1 MSKVRDISNL
11 SNIIKTDASGN
22 VSFVSG
28 STTLA
33 TLNTSGQLSGS
44 SPVLSSSYALN
55 ATSASYAL
63 SASNA
68 TNAITA
74 SYANAFTVANTL
86 TAQTLVVQTITSSV
100 LYSSGS
106 NVFGN
111 NIANTHMMTGSLLI
125 SGSVGIGTTPSARLE
140 IKQVNSLDY
149 RGLLVVD
156 SATPNWIGLAHTGTT
171 GVISV
176 GYDGAGTYYPMV
188 FKTGD
193 TERMRITNSGS
204 VGIGTS
210 SPSTKLGISG
220 TAGNVVTDM
229 GNGDLID
236 LYGGTISSAN
246 EGIGIGFTRAGSQM
260 AYIKAAR
267 ESTGSNEAAFLAF
280 ATQTSGG
287 THPERM
293 RITSTGNVGIGT
305 SSPSSI
311 FQVSST
317 ASLAAIRS
325 TTTTNYAEVQ
335 IENTTNYLQ
344 VGVEGAT
351 GNRMGGTVAYNAY
364 LGSYANYGMTFHTN
378 NLNRMTITS
387 GGIVTKPY
395 QPAFSVYQVS
405 QNGGSGIMTYS
416 TTILNRGNCVN
427 LNNGRFTAPVA
438 GAYQITFMAFQQSGN
453 TDVLSCVFY
462 INGANSAVRT
472 YQNDSDTGYGPH
484 QTLSAVLSLAAN
496 DYVYVNV
503 TSGTIHGNEDG
514 FFSGFLIG

>member
-11 SNIIKTDASGN
+11 SNVIRIDASGN
-22 VSFVSG
+22 VTFVSG

-33 TLNTSGQLSGS
+33 TINTSGQLSGS

-68 TNAITA
+68 TNAVTA
-74 SYANAFTVANTL
+74 SFANAFTVANTL
-86 TAQTLVVQTITSSV
+86 TATTLVVQTVSSSV
-100 LYSSGS
+100 IYSSGS

-125 SGSVGIGTTPSARLE
+125 SGSVGIGTTPVARLE
-140 IKQVNSLDY
+140 IKQANSLDY

-176 GYDGAGTYYPMV
+176 GYDGAGAYYPMV

-193 TERMRITNSGS
+193 TERMRIT
-204 VGIGTS
+204 
-210 SPSTKLGISG
+210 
-220 TAGNVVTDM
+220 
-229 GNGDLID
+229 
-236 LYGGTISSAN
+236 
-246 EGIGIGFTRAGSQM
+246 
-260 AYIKAAR
+260 
-267 ESTGSNEAAFLAF
+267 
-280 ATQTSGG
+280 
-287 THPERM
+287 
-293 RITSTGNVGIGT
+293 STGNVGIGT
-305 SSPSSI
+305 SSTSAKTEI
-311 FQVSST
+311 RGNGNT
-317 ASLAAIRS
+317 AINSAGTLFVTSGGTATQTAEVGGQISFGAWLNGDLGQPYPVAAIKGVTESSVTDTNKGALVFATMNS
-325 TTTTNYAEVQ
+325 TVNAE
-335 IENTTNYLQ
+335 
-344 VGVEGAT
+344 
-351 GNRMGGTVAYNAY
+351 RM
-364 LGSYANYGMTFHTN
+364 
-378 NLNRMTITS
+378 RITS

-427 LNNGRFTAPVA
+427 LTNGRFTAPVA
-438 GAYQITFMAFQQSGN
+438 GAYQLTFMAFQQNGN

-462 INGANSAVRT
+462 INGANSVVRT